1 MQLLEVPVSSRLVG
15 YHPYKTSDSGSHS
28 GTSFD
33 IGSIISSESG
43 YHSKIS
49 SHSSQSSRSVD
60 SKSTETSSHS
70 TPSED
75 IVQKTEIN

>member
-1 MQLLEVPVSSRLVG
+1 MEVPVSSRLVG

-28 GTSFD
+28 GTSSD

-49 SHSSQSSRSVD
+49 SHSRSVD
-60 SKSTETSSHS
+60 NKSTKTMSHI

-75 IVQKTEIN
+75 IIQKTEIN